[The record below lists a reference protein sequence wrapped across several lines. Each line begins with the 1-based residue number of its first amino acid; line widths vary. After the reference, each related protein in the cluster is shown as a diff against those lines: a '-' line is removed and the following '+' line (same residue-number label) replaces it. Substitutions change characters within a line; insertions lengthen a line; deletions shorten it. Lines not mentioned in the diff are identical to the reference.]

1 MFYQIYWIYS
11 TSAVLYS
18 GCVDGQS
25 RGKLTSRQSEGS
37 YSGSLSTV
45 SIPGALASAD
55 GVLRKWQKV
64 FAHSTRMRPSWLMN
78 RTDMNGAPWIRR
90 GGGVVGNFRRLCLRF
105 AQGKLYSAMRSLGL
119 PKALWDLKKKGMIII
134 VTVILI

>member
-37 YSGSLSTV
+37 YRGSLSTV
-45 SIPGALASAD
+45 SIPGACADSD
-55 GVLRKWQKV
+55 GVLREWQKV
-64 FAHSTRMRPSWLMN
+64 FALSTRMRPLWLTN
-78 RTDMNGAPWIRR
+78 RTDTSGAPWIRH
-90 GGGVVGNFRRLCLRF
+90 GSGVVGNFRRLCLRF
-105 AQGKLYSAMRSLGL
+105 AQGKLYAVMRSLVFRE
-119 PKALWDLKKKGMIII
+119 ALWDLMKKGMIILI
-134 VTVILI
+134 TAILI